1 MKTGRLFLSLLCL
14 VLAICACQSDHFI
27 DDQEAVKPFAEE
39 EGWITASGGN
49 DFEDDIPALQA
60 EAKTATE
67 AETKL
72 MRSNTST
79 ASLVDGYTR
88 IWIENRSEYEIRYD
102 NAHSKLYQIKAWN
115 MPDSVKPHTRLT
127 YRVDAPIRLSWEY
140 HPYHTEDDSGVVAF
154 MVPCDD
160 GHTVRFKLALKVEGT
175 VRRSTES
182 TTGFKAWYYGL
193 LQLTEG
199 KDSKKTSVVSSRI
212 SETFIFDDR
221 ISVSLVKLYDPAWFK
236 IDAVRDAADYSPDKE
251 NDALFCLVIDR
262 VDKMEET
269 LSAVYEPLSNT
280 AVAMINHFDPRR
292 TYEWSASSGSSEMV
306 VDKGVRASASIEG
319 FPSVDISVTAFDPTG
334 KTKTLTATV
343 QNPSMEKI
351 EASWATQN
359 LIIARVLGPVPGR
372 TYEWS
377 AWSQTGGNIL
387 SVIPEP
393 DGHSVRINTAFS
405 QYSVKITLAVGDSSG
420 LVAVK
425 KTTVN
430 GTF

>member
-1 MKTGRLFLSLLCL
+1 MRASKLSLWLLSL
-14 VLAICACQSDHFI
+14 VVVIAACEGDHFI
-27 DDQEAVKPFAEE
+27 EDPEAIEPFVEE
-39 EGWITASGGN
+39 EGWITASGA
-49 DFEDDIPALQA
+49 DDLEDEITEMKA
-60 EAKTATE
+60 ES
-67 AETKL
+67 KL
-72 MRSNTST
+72 RASNTWN

-102 NAHSKLYQIKAWN
+102 KAHSKLYQIKAWN
-115 MPDSVKPHTRLT
+115 MPDSVEPHTRLT

-140 HPYHTEDDSGVVAF
+140 HPYHTEDDSGEVAF

-160 GHTVRFKLALKVEGT
+160 GHTVRFKLALKTKGT
-175 VRRSTES
+175 TKKSTKS
-182 TTGFKAWYYGL
+182 TTGFKAWFYGM
-193 LQLTEG
+193 LQLTAGEG
-199 KDSKKTSVVSSRI
+199 SKKASIISSRI
-212 SETFIFDDR
+212 SETSIFDDR

-236 IDAVRDAADYSPDKE
+236 DDTVRDAADYSPDKE

-280 AVAMINHFDPRR
+280 AVAMINRFDPRR
-292 TYEWSASSGSSEMV
+292 TYQWSASSGSSEIV
-306 VDKGVRASASIEG
+306 VDRDVMASIPIEG
-319 FPSVDISVTAFDPTG
+319 YPSVNVSVTVSDPTG
-334 KTKTLTATV
+334 KTRTLTATV

-351 EASWATQN
+351 EAAWVTQD
-359 LIIARVLGPVPGR
+359 LITARVLGPVAGR

-387 SVIPEP
+387 SLTPAP
-393 DGHSVRINTAFS
+393 DGLSVKIKTAFS

-425 KTTVN
+425 KATVS
-430 GTF
+430 GTR